1 MNMSYAEFKNEME
14 KSGMKSEGY
23 ILHENDSRVTLINDD
38 TVIHVE
44 CDSPDDM
51 FTIRGN
57 KLCKIDE
64 IYAPH
69 KVHLSMV
76 NYEGDSP
83 DPDDI
88 LEIKIIPANKV
99 NQSQTTLSIR
109 YSYECI
115 SSDIGLS
122 INESIF
128 LDKDKCIEIRILKV
142 IEGTEYTTRIASFN
156 IDIGCDKWCIY
167 NKEDMHDEEGMTP

>member
-1 MNMSYAEFKNEME
+1 MINMSYTEFKKEME
-14 KSGMKSEGY
+14 ESGMKSEGY

-44 CDSPDDM
+44 CDGPDDM

-57 KLCKIDE
+57 KLCEIDG

-69 KVHLSMV
+69 KIHLSMV

-109 YSYECI
+109 CPYKCI

-122 INESIF
+122 INESVF
-128 LDKDKCIEIRILKV
+128 LSKDKCI
-142 IEGTEYTTRIASFN
+142 
-156 IDIGCDKWCIY
+156 
-167 NKEDMHDEEGMTP
+167 